1 MQRIFHGNCWGFF
14 CRPFTCEPDA
24 ILKAYK
30 ATWKIQLILYYCC
43 ARAWSDSRLKLIS
56 FKKKSMWWYEYII
69 PRDIVN
75 RRAKSNWTNKTLSN
89 VVVANNRNLIEKITR
104 GSTRK
109 HVENWLYCVTRK
121 RMFLKMCSDIY
132 TCTIIYIFARFPRDP
147 STRACKYPMN
157 GSISNWTKPV
167 RDSTWTNK

>member
-1 MQRIFHGNCWGFF
+1 M
-14 CRPFTCEPDA
+14 
-24 ILKAYK
+24 
-30 ATWKIQLILYYCC
+30 QLIYYCC
-43 ARAWSDSRLKLIS
+43 ARAWSDSRLKLMS
-56 FKKKSMWWYEYII
+56 WYEYII

-75 RRAKSNWTNKTLSN
+75 RRAKSNWTNKNTHDRQESYSKTLSN

-109 HVENWLYCVTRK
+109 HVENSLYCVTQK
-121 RMFLKMCSDIY
+121 RMRKFLKMCSDIY

-147 STRACKYPMN
+147 STREFGTCTATETACKYPMN
-157 GSISNWTKPV
+157 GSISNWTKPA